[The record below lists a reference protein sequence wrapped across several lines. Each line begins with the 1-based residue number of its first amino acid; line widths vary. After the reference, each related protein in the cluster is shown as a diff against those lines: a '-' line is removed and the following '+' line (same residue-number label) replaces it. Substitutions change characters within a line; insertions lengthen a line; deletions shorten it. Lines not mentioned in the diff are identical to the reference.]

1 MARDRGEKPVV
12 HTKKHLARLER
23 ERRQTRILLY
33 SFIGIVI
40 IVLGLV
46 IYGYLDVT
54 VFQLRQPVAKVGDT
68 TITTAEFQARVRLER
83 TRLLNIYMQYSQLSQ
98 LGLDVT
104 SQLQQIQN
112 TLNDS
117 TTLGQNVLDQ
127 MINEEIIRQEAAK
140 RGITISQQELE
151 EAIQAAYRYYPNGT
165 PTPTVTPTE
174 ITYPTLSP
182 ASLALVTATP
192 LYTATPTLT
201 ATLEPTATPTL
212 AAEITPSGDL
222 TATPTLEPTATPT
235 PTPTETPTTTPTEG
249 PTATPLPTATPY
261 TLEGFQAEYTKSLEQ
276 ITKSGLTEAQYR
288 QLFETSLLRDKLME
302 MITADV
308 PREQEQI
315 WARHI
320 LVADEATA
328 KLVLE
333 RLKKGD
339 DFAKLA
345 TELSQDP
352 SSASKGGDL
361 GWFGRGVMVQPFEE
375 AAFNLKNIG
384 DISEPVHTQFGWHII
399 QLIARQMRPLTAD
412 EYAQAKDKA
421 FQDWLTKARDEY
433 KVQTFDYW
441 KERVPA
447 EPNFNTLATQAAT
460 GQ

>member
-40 IVLGLV
+40 LVLGLV
-46 IYGYLDVT
+46 IYGYLDMT

-192 LYTATPTLT
+192 LYTATPTLA

-212 AAEITPSGDL
+212 AAETTPSAEL
-222 TATPTLEPTATPT
+222 TATATLEPTATFT
-235 PTPTETPTTTPTEG
+235 PAPSETPTALPTEG
-249 PTATPLPTATPY
+249 PTATPFPTATPY
-261 TLEGFQAEYTKSLEQ
+261 TLEGFQSEYTKSLEQ

-352 SSASKGGDL
+352 GSASKGGDL

-384 DISEPVHTQFGWHII
+384 DISEPVQTQFGWHII

>member
-46 IYGYLDVT
+46 IYGYLDMT
-54 VFQLRQPVAKVGDT
+54 VFQLRQPVAKIGDT
-68 TITTAEFQARVRLER
+68 VITTGEFQARVRLER
-83 TRLLNIYMQYSQLSQ
+83 TRLLNVYMQYSQLSK

-104 SQLQQIQN
+104 TQLQQIQN
-112 TLNDS
+112 TLNDN

-140 RGITISQQELE
+140 RGITVSDQELE

-165 PTPTVTPTE
+165 PTPTITPTE

-182 ASLALVTATP
+182 ASLTLVTATP

-212 AAEITPSGDL
+212 ATETTPSADV
-222 TATPTLEPTATPT
+222 TATATLEPTATPT
-235 PTPTETPTTTPTEG
+235 AAPTETPTVTPTEG
-249 PTATPLPTATPY
+249 PTATPFPTATPY

-288 QLFETSLLRDKLME
+288 LLFKTSLLRDKLME
-302 MITADV
+302 IITANV
-308 PREQEQI
+308 PREEEQI

-345 TELSQDP
+345 AELSQD
-352 SSASKGGDL
+352 SGTASKGGDL
-361 GWFGRGVMVQPFEE
+361 GWFGRGRMVQPFEE

-384 DISEPVHTQFGWHII
+384 DISEPVQTQFGWHII

-421 FQDWLTKARDEY
+421 FQDWLTQARQEY
-433 KVQTFDYW
+433 KVQTFDTW
-441 KERVPA
+441 KEHVPS
-447 EPNFNTLATQAAT
+447 EPNFNTLATQAAG

>member
-46 IYGYLDVT
+46 IYGYLDMT
-54 VFQLRQPVAKVGDT
+54 VFQLRQPVAKIGDT
-68 TITTAEFQARVRLER
+68 VITTGEFQARVRLER
-83 TRLLNIYMQYSQLSQ
+83 TRLLNVYMQYSQLSK

-104 SQLQQIQN
+104 TQLQQIQN
-112 TLNDS
+112 TLNDN

-140 RGITISQQELE
+140 RGITVSDQELE

-165 PTPTVTPTE
+165 PTPTITPTE

-182 ASLALVTATP
+182 ASLTLVTATP

-212 AAEITPSGDL
+212 ATETTPSADV
-222 TATPTLEPTATPT
+222 TATATLEPTATPT
-235 PTPTETPTTTPTEG
+235 AAPTETPTVTPTEG
-249 PTATPLPTATPY
+249 PTATPFPTATPY

-288 QLFETSLLRDKLME
+288 LLFKTSLLRDKLME
-302 MITADV
+302 IITANV
-308 PREQEQI
+308 PREEEQI

-345 TELSQDP
+345 AELSQD
-352 SSASKGGDL
+352 SGTASKGGDL
-361 GWFGRGVMVQPFEE
+361 GWFGRGRMVQPFEE

-384 DISEPVHTQFGWHII
+384 DISEPVQTQFGWHII

-421 FQDWLTKARDEY
+421 FQDWLTQARQEY
-433 KVQTFDYW
+433 KVQTFDTW
-441 KERVPA
+441 KEHVPS
-447 EPNFNTLATQAAT
+447 EPNFDTLATQAAG

>member
-40 IVLGLV
+40 IVLGLI
-46 IYGYLDVT
+46 IYGYLDMT

-68 TITTAEFQARVRLER
+68 VLTTAEFQARVRLER

-104 SQLQQIQN
+104 NQLQQIQN
-112 TLNDS
+112 TLNNS

-140 RGITISQQELE
+140 RGITVSQQELD

-182 ASLALVTATP
+182 ASLALITATP

-201 ATLEPTATPTL
+201 ATFEPTATPIL
-212 AAEITPSGDL
+212 ATQTTPSTDL
-222 TATPTLEPTATPT
+222 TVTPTLEPTATFT
-235 PTPTETPTTTPTEG
+235 PAPSETPTATPTEG
-249 PTATPLPTATPY
+249 PTATPFPTATPY
-261 TLEGFQAEYTKSLEQ
+261 TLEGFQADYTKSLEQ

-302 MITADV
+302 IITADV
-308 PREQEQI
+308 PHEQEQI

-333 RLKKGD
+333 RLKKGE

-352 SSASKGGDL
+352 GSAPKGGDL
-361 GWFGRGVMVQPFEE
+361 GWFGRGVMVKPFEE

-384 DISEPVHTQFGWHII
+384 DISEPVQTQFGWHII

-412 EYAQAKDKA
+412 EYTQARDKA
-421 FQDWLTKARDEY
+421 FQDWLTQARDEY
-433 KVQTFDYW
+433 KVQIFDYW

-460 GQ
+460 GK

>member
-40 IVLGLV
+40 LVLGLV
-46 IYGYLDVT
+46 IYGYLDMT

-192 LYTATPTLT
+192 LYTATPTLA

-212 AAEITPSGDL
+212 AAETTPSAEL
-222 TATPTLEPTATPT
+222 TATATLEPTATFT
-235 PTPTETPTTTPTEG
+235 PAPSETPTAIPTEG
-249 PTATPLPTATPY
+249 PTATPFPTATPY
-261 TLEGFQAEYTKSLEQ
+261 TLEGFQSEYTKSLEQ

-352 SSASKGGDL
+352 GSASKGGDL

-384 DISEPVHTQFGWHII
+384 DISEPVQTQFGWHII